1 MELRIHREVF
11 QTASLWGAVMP
22 GHVAWKGHLRL
33 SLVSVPVRAYTATRS
48 GGNPISL
55 NQLHSEC
62 HNRIRYKKTC
72 PEHGEVPAS
81 EIVMGYEFAKN
92 EYVVIDPDEINKLR
106 TEKDRS
112 IDVSAFVPVDSID
125 PNYFA
130 GKAYYLV
137 PDGNAG
143 DKPYAL
149 LRQALGDKQLCRL
162 AQVVITSREHLVMVR
177 SVNKLLVMNVL
188 EYAAELKSPA
198 DFDEEVPEAAV
209 NKEELKLT
217 RMLIEAM
224 EQPKPKLE
232 QYHDVYYEKL
242 QALIDAKVEGREV
255 VAPPDAAEPPRAL
268 NFIDALKASMKQ
280 VRSPRA
286 GASKTPA
293 AAKASRSH
301 AGALRQ
307 AKQGAAA
314 KKRRK
319 SG

>member
-1 MELRIHREVF
+1 
-11 QTASLWGAVMP
+11 MP

-33 SLVSVPVRAYTATRS
+33 SLVSIPVRAHTAARTD
-48 GGNPISL
+48 GNPISL

-72 PEHGEVPAS
+72 PEHGEVPS
-81 EIVMGYEFAKN
+81 DEIVMGYEFAKN
-92 EYVVIDPDEINKLR
+92 EYVVIDTDELDTLR

-112 IDVSAFVPVDSID
+112 INVTAFVPADSVD

-137 PDGNAG
+137 PDGSAG

-149 LRQALGDKQLCRL
+149 LRKALTDRNLCGI

-177 SVNKLLVMNVL
+177 AAGKLLVMNLL
-188 EYAAELKSPA
+188 EYAAELKSPT
-198 DFDEEVPEAAV
+198 DFEDEAPGETV

-217 RMLIEAM
+217 RMLVEAM
-224 EQPKPKLE
+224 EQPEPKLE
-232 QYHDVYYEKL
+232 QYRDVYYEKL
-242 QALIDAKVEGREV
+242 QGLIEAKVEGREV
-255 VAPPDAAEPPRAL
+255 VATPDTATPPRVV

-280 VRSPRA
+280 VQSTR
-286 GASKTPA
+286 TPA
-293 AAKASRSH
+293 RKASAARKTAGSH
-301 AGALRQ
+301 AAALRH
-307 AKQGAAA
+307 AKKGVTSR
-314 KKRRK
+314 KRRK

>member
-1 MELRIHREVF
+1 MELPIHREVF
-11 QTASLWGAVMP
+11 RDAFPVGAVMP

-33 SLVSVPVRAYTATRS
+33 SLVSVPIRAYTAARS

-55 NQLHSEC
+55 NQLHREC

-72 PEHGEVPAS
+72 PEHGEVPS
-81 EIVMGYEFAKN
+81 DEIVMGYEFAKD
-92 EYVVIDPDEINKLR
+92 EYVVIDPDELDKLR

-112 IDVSAFVPVDSID
+112 INVAAFAPVASID
-125 PNYFA
+125 PTYFA

-137 PDGNAG
+137 PDGNVG

-149 LRQALGDKQLCRL
+149 LRQALTDMKLCGI

-177 SVNKLLVMNVL
+177 AVDKLLVMNLL

-198 DFDEEVPEAAV
+198 DFDDDVPGTTV

-217 RMLIEAM
+217 RTLVKAM
-224 EQPKPKLE
+224 EQPEPKLE

-242 QALIDAKVEGREV
+242 QELIEAKMEGREV
-255 VAPPDAAEPPRAL
+255 VTPPAAAPPRVV

-280 VRSPRA
+280 VQSPRA
-286 GASKTPA
+286 PARKASAARKTSGGHA
-293 AAKASRSH
+293 AALRHAKKSAAS
-301 AGALRQ
+301 
-307 AKQGAAA
+307 

>member
-1 MELRIHREVF
+1 
-11 QTASLWGAVMP
+11 MP

-33 SLVSVPVRAYTATRS
+33 SVVSVPVRAYTATRS

-72 PEHGEVPAS
+72 PEHGEVPS
-81 EIVMGYEFAKN
+81 NEIVMGYEFAKN
-92 EYVVIDPDEINKLR
+92 EYLVIDPDEINKLR

-112 IDVSAFVPVDSID
+112 IDVTSFVPVNSID
-125 PNYFA
+125 PNHFS
-130 GKAYYLV
+130 GKAYYLL
-137 PDGNAG
+137 PDGHAG

-149 LRQALGDKQLCRL
+149 LRQAMADKKLCGL

-177 SVNKLLVMNVL
+177 AVDNLLVMNLL
-188 EYAAELKSPA
+188 EYAAELKSPR
-198 DFDEEVPEAAV
+198 DFDDEVPEGAV

-217 RMLIEAM
+217 RMLVEAM
-224 EQPKPKLE
+224 EQREPKLE
-232 QYHDVYYEKL
+232 QFHDVYYEKL

-255 VAPPDAAEPPRAL
+255 VAPPDTAVPPRAL
-268 NFIDALKASMKQ
+268 NFIDALKASMRQ
-280 VRSPRA
+280 VKSPRA
-286 GASKTPA
+286 PARKA
-293 AAKASRSH
+293 AAARKTSGGH
-301 AGALRQ
+301 AAALRH
-307 AKQGAAA
+307 AKHAAAA